1 MLDLATL
8 LLLLTTSATVLG
20 VATLVVAVRT
30 SRLPGLYLW
39 SWALLA
45 NAISYGSFGLR
56 MIGLEAVSIVVSNAF
71 TTLSM
76 VLFIVALL
84 RFHRVELA
92 SLTRVALWL
101 AALTGAVIGVLL
113 VEQHELRNAINV
125 VLHMTLM
132 LTMAWVAWWRPAGTA
147 RLTGE
152 LLIMFGALAVAL
164 VFVWRAS
171 VMLSGAPLP
180 APLFVPP
187 QVQNVTYLVAFVAL
201 LTNTIGFVLMQMER
215 AVLGEREL
223 ATRDPLTGAF
233 NRRELMRLLDQLLRQ
248 SQRHAQPLALLM
260 VDIDHFKRVNDTF
273 GHALGDTVLREVA
286 ERMQARL
293 RAYDLLA
300 RYGGEEFVV
309 VLPNSAAEAALS
321 VAESLRATVAAAA
334 VAIPGG
340 SEPLTV
346 TVSIGV
352 HARVASAEPGEAER
366 LLAACDVALYAAKR
380 RGRDRVEASR

>member
-1 MLDLATL
+1 MPDLATL
-8 LLLLTTSATVLG
+8 LLLLTASATVLG
-20 VATLVVAVRT
+20 IATLVVAVRIT
-30 SRLPGLYLW
+30 HLPGLYLW

-45 NAISYGSFGLR
+45 NALSYGSFGLR
-56 MIGLEAVSIVVSNAF
+56 LVGMESVSIVISNGF

-84 RFHRVELA
+84 RFHRVELTP
-92 SLTRVALWL
+92 LTRVALWL
-101 AALTGAVIGVLL
+101 AALAGAAIGVLM
-113 VEQHELRNAINV
+113 VAQHEARNAINV
-125 VLHMTLM
+125 VLHTALV
-132 LTMAWVAWWRPAGTA
+132 LTMAWVAWRRPAGTA

-152 LLIMFGALAVAL
+152 LLIMFGALALAV
-164 VFVWRAS
+164 VFMWRAS

-180 APLFVPP
+180 APLYVPL
-187 QVQNVTYLVAFVAL
+187 QVQNATYLAAFVAL

-215 AVLGEREL
+215 AVLGEREI
-223 ATRDPLTGAF
+223 ATRDPLTGVF

-260 VDIDHFKRVNDTF
+260 IDIDHFKRVNDTF
-273 GHALGDTVLREVA
+273 GHAVGDRVLREVA
-286 ERMQARL
+286 QRVQARL

-309 VLPNSAAEAALS
+309 VLPNSAEEAAMS

-334 VAIPGG
+334 VPIA
-340 SEPLTV
+340 ERRAPLTV

-352 HARVASAEPGEAER
+352 HACVASADTGEAER
-366 LLAACDVALYAAKR
+366 LLAACDVALYEAKR